1 MYIVTLYYEETLQ
14 CTKMHEEN
22 IWLDSAGNSAFM
34 KNIYT
39 NFAKDMYR
47 YGLSLCADECLVE
60 DAIHDLMIDLTLHK
74 DNLLNVRNRKVYI
87 LQAMRYHLLLL
98 QKKNSV
104 YEDFEAESASCEV
117 EPDVEHFYIV
127 REEVEERRRLVKR
140 MLSRL
145 NPHQQEV
152 LHLRFTEALPFD
164 EIATIM
170 GMKQQSVQ
178 NLFQRAINK
187 LRKEFV
193 KQ

>member
-1 MYIVTLYYEETLQ
+1 MQEKI
-14 CTKMHEEN
+14 
-22 IWLDSAGNSAFM
+22 IRLDIADNGVFM
-34 KNIYT
+34 EHIYST
-39 NFAKDMYR
+39 YAKDMYR

-60 DAIHDLMIDLTLHK
+60 DAIHDLMLNFTQQR
-74 DNLLNVRNRKVYI
+74 DNLLNARNRKVYI

-104 YEDFEAESASCEV
+104 YEDFDPETVSDKT
-117 EPDVEHFYIV
+117 EPDIEQLHILS
-127 REEVEERRRLVKR
+127 EEVNDKCRLAKK

-152 LHLRFTEALPFD
+152 LHLRFGETLSFD
-164 EIATIM
+164 EIAIIM
-170 GMKQQSVQ
+170 GINRQSVQ

-187 LRKEFV
+187 LKKEFV